1 MFSIFLLEIYIAV
14 CQVLAMVCITVSSV
28 LTLQKMFNLK
38 KKNRKGTREK
48 KSGSLRT
55 SGISVTLRR
64 SLTL

>member
-28 LTLQKMFNLK
+28 LTLQRMFNLK

-48 KSGSLRT
+48 KSGSLLT

>member
-28 LTLQKMFNLK
+28 LTLQRMFNLK